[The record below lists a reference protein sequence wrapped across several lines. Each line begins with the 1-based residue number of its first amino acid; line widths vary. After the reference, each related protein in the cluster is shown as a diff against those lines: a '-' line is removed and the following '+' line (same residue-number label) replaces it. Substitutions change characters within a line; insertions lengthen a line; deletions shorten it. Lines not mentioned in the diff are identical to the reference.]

1 MKNRE
6 FTSEF
11 RLGIVRRIIAGESVT
26 ALYDEYSIKR
36 SVLYRWRDAYL
47 KDGEAGLNRR
57 RGRPPG
63 AAHTVKR
70 AAKAAGLGATEPSAN
85 RIAEL
90 ERMVGKQALYMDFLE
105 RAFKRVKESRRQKDA
120 PGGTASTGRS
130 GQ

>member
-11 RLGIVRRIIAGESVT
+11 RVGIARRIVAGESIT
-26 ALYDEYSIKR
+26 ALHDEYKIKR
-36 SVLYRWRDAYL
+36 SVLYRWRNAYL

-63 AAHTVKR
+63 AAHTVK
-70 AAKAAGLGATEPSAN
+70 AAAQAVGLGAADASAK

-90 ERMVGKQALYMDFLE
+90 ERVVGKQALYMDFLE
-105 RAFKRVKESRRQKDA
+105 RA
-120 PGGTASTGRS
+120 
-130 GQ
+130 